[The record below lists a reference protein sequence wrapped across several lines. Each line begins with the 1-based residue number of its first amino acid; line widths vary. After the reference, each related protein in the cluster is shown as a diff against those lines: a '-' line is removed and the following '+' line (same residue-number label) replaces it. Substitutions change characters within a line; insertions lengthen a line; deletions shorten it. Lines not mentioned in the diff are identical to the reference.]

1 MNRMSRIGLET
12 AANIP
17 TGIAAR
23 NRAAAGRPAEPAG
36 AMVAGRR
43 QNAADAQDYRDA
55 VADGRVLE
63 RVPLDDILTDDL
75 PRDRI
80 DLDGVTTA
88 DEMDELK
95 ASIRAHGQKEPI
107 ELYERDGALQ
117 LKKGW
122 RRLSALRALRA
133 ETGEDRFA
141 TALARIDGQADDR
154 VRLYVD
160 MVEENILRQDPT
172 FAEMAQ
178 VAIEAAIDRETEGV
192 SAEDMVLQL
201 FASLHKMKR
210 SYIRAFVTLL
220 QALGEDL
227 QWPKSVPRNLGV
239 DAARALRER
248 GGDVGA
254 LRRDLLVCENE
265 KEQNAVL
272 RAFVAGPVAS
282 KPSPWD
288 KRKKFEF
295 QIADVKVTARKGEV
309 RLEVATDFSAMP
321 RHRLE
326 AAVTAFR
333 RALNGQG

>member
-1 MNRMSRIGLET
+1 MNRISRIGFET
-12 AANIP
+12 ANVP

-23 NRAAAGRPAEPAG
+23 HCTTAEVLAG
-36 AMVAGRR
+36 AD
-43 QNAADAQDYRDA
+43 DARNYRDA
-55 VADGRVLE
+55 MADGRVLE
-63 RVPLDDILTDDL
+63 RVPLDDILTGDL

-80 DLDGVTTA
+80 DLDGVTLA

-141 TALARIDGQADDR
+141 TALARITGQADDR

-160 MVEENILRQDPT
+160 MVEENILRQDLT

-178 VAIEAAIDRETEGV
+178 VAIEAAVDRETDGV

-201 FASLHKMKR
+201 FGALHKMKR
-210 SYIRAFVTLL
+210 SYIRAFVALL
-220 QALGEDL
+220 QALGDDL
-227 QWPKSVPRNLGV
+227 PWPKAVPRNLGV

-254 LRRDLLVCENE
+254 LRRDLLVCGNE

-272 RAFVAGPVAS
+272 RAFVASPVDS

-288 KRKKFEF
+288 KRKKFGF
-295 QIADVKVTARKGEV
+295 QVADVKVTARKGEV
-309 RLEVATDFSAMP
+309 RLEVATDFSALP
-321 RHRLE
+321 RARLE

-333 RALNGQG
+333 RALDGSG